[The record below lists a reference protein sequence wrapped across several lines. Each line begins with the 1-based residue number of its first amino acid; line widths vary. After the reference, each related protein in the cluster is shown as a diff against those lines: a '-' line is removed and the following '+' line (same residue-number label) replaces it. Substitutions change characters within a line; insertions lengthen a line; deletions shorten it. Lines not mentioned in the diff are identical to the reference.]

1 MRQPTEPT
9 NEKTGPVASV
19 ANKDASEEGSIV
31 YYDLTF
37 STTVIPPSNS
47 AELDIAPPC
56 PSLSGHQNPFEWTPT
71 RKIFVTW
78 LSCLSTVVTT
88 YTPGAYTAGLTQYK
102 AEWGI
107 TTTDVYSGITTFTL
121 FFAFAPMILA
131 PFSETYGRRPVFL
144 TAGVVYVVSQLGS
157 AVTRSFAGMLA
168 TRAIAGISCSVFST
182 IVGGVLSDIYSVKE
196 RNTAMAIFSGAALS
210 GTGIGPAVSGVMA
223 QHLSWRWIFY
233 LQTITC
239 GLVITALFFFF
250 PETRGGVLLSRKA
263 RILNAWNE
271 SLEKSGY
278 CSVETA
284 NTDTAIRAI
293 REKET
298 DTPGTRYRLRWKV
311 KADEERATLAVLIKT
326 SLLRPIH
333 LLFTE
338 SVVFWFSL
346 WMAFAWSILYLTFE
360 VLPLM
365 FGRAYNF
372 SSQANGLVFFSIS
385 IASVIA
391 TVVAIFQDR
400 ALTTS
405 TSRLSKFTRRDQPEG
420 RLFFACGESLLL
432 PIGLFWLGA
441 TTNHAIP
448 WIVPVLACGCITLG
462 IFSVYL
468 AVFNYLADT
477 YQTYASSAIA
487 AQSFTRNVFAA
498 CLPLAT
504 EPMFD
509 ALGFLGVGCLLGGIG
524 LVLSA
529 VPWVLMLWGP
539 KIRKRSRIA
548 CKLAE

>member
-1 MRQPTEPT
+1 MHHLAKSKNAKT
-9 NEKTGPVASV
+9 NLAVSV
-19 ANKDASEEGSIV
+19 TNKDGSEWGPII
-31 YYDLTF
+31 YHDLTF
-37 STTVIPPSNS
+37 ATTVTPPANS
-47 AELDIAPPC
+47 TELVVPPLC
-56 PSLSGHQNPFEWTPT
+56 PSLSGYQDPFKWTRT

-107 TTTDVYSGITTFTL
+107 TTMAVYAGITTFTVC
-121 FFAFAPMILA
+121 FAVAPMILA

-144 TAGVVYVVSQLGS
+144 TAGLVYVLSQLGS
-157 AVTRSFAGMLA
+157 AVTRSFGGMLV
-168 TRAIAGISCSVFST
+168 TRALAGISCSVFST
-182 IVGGVLSDIYSVKE
+182 IVGGVLSDIYTVKE

-210 GTGIGPAVSGVMA
+210 GSGIGPAVSGVMA

-239 GLVITALFFFF
+239 GLVVAALFFFF

-263 RILNAWNE
+263 RILNVWNE
-271 SLEKSGY
+271 SLEKFGY
-278 CSVETA
+278 CSMETD
-284 NTDTAIRAI
+284 NTDTTQITH
-293 REKET
+293 EKEAN
-298 DTPGTRYRLRWKV
+298 TPRDLSRLRWKV
-311 KADEERATLAVLIKT
+311 KADEERASLAVLIKT
-326 SLLRPIH
+326 SLLRPIQ

-365 FGRAYNF
+365 FGRAYDF
-372 SSQANGLVFFSIS
+372 SSQANGLVFLSIS
-385 IASVIA
+385 LASIIA
-391 TVVAIFQDR
+391 TVVAIWQDR
-400 ALTTS
+400 ALITS
-405 TSRLSKFTRRDQPEG
+405 TSRLSSLIPRDQPEG
-420 RLFFACGESLLL
+420 RLFFACGQSLLL

-441 TTNHAIP
+441 TANHAIP
-448 WIVPVLACGCITLG
+448 WIVPVLACSCLTLG

-477 YQTYASSAIA
+477 YHTYAISAIA
-487 AQSFTRNVFAA
+487 AQSFTRNLFAA

-509 ALGFLGVGCLLGGIG
+509 ALGFVGVGCLLGGVG
-524 LVLSA
+524 LALSA
-529 VPWVLMLWGP
+529 VPWVLMFWGP
-539 KIRKRSRIA
+539 QIRKRSRIA